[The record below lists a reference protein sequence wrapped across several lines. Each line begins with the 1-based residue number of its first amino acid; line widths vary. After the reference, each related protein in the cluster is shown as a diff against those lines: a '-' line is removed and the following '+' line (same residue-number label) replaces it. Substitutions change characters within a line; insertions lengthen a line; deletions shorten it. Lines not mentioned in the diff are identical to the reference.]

1 MELLDRAKVNVRI
14 CGVELAFN
22 GQLTASSIPD
32 WQQFYNSAMVQADFS
47 KTYVGLA
54 SVAFEE
60 SSEELSA
67 GTLYKQKVVFSFPNA
82 DGNRSERLAL
92 LSRIKFVK
100 LKLSDG
106 RDIVIGRNDYKQNA
120 RPKIKIEANIQK
132 GSASI
137 ETVSITPSGFVAN
150 ASAYQLPS
158 FIPLTLE

>member
-32 WQQFYNSAMVQADFS
+32 WQQFYNSAMVLTDFR

-67 GTLYKQKVVFSFPNA
+67 GTLYKQKIVFSFPNA

-106 RDIVIGRNDYKQNA
+106 RDLVIGRNDYKQNA
-120 RPKIKIEANIQK
+120 RPKIKIEANLQK
-132 GSASI
+132 GSVSI
-137 ETVSITPSGFVAN
+137 ETVSITPSGYVAN
-150 ASAYQLPS
+150 ANAYQLPS

>member
-22 GQLTASSIPD
+22 GQLTAASIPD
-32 WQQFYNSAMVQADFS
+32 WQQFYNSAMVQTDFS
-47 KTYVGLA
+47 KKYVGLA

-120 RPKIKIEANIQK
+120 RPKIKIEANVQK

>member
-22 GQLTASSIPD
+22 GQLIASCIPD

-150 ASAYQLPS
+150 ASAYQLPA

>member
-1 MELLDRAKVNVRI
+1 M
-14 CGVELAFN
+14 
-22 GQLTASSIPD
+22 PD
-32 WQQFYNSAMVQADFS
+32 WQQFYNSAMVQTDFS

>member
-1 MELLDRAKVNVRI
+1 MELLDRAKVNVNI
-14 CGVELAFN
+14 CGVELAFT
-22 GQLTASSIPD
+22 GQLVASGIPD
-32 WQQFYNSAMVQADFS
+32 WHQFYNSAMVQTDFA

-60 SSEELSA
+60 SSEELAA

-100 LKLSDG
+100 LKLTDG

-120 RPKIKIEANIQK
+120 RPRIKIEANIQK
-132 GSASI
+132 GSVSV

-150 ASAYQLPS
+150 ASAYQLPT
-158 FIPLTLE
+158 FIPLSLE

>member
-32 WQQFYNSAMVQADFS
+32 WQQFYNSAMVQTDFS

-106 RDIVIGRNDYKQNA
+106 RDIVIGRNDYTQNA

-132 GSASI
+132 GSVSI

-150 ASAYQLPS
+150 ASAYQLPA

>member
-14 CGVELAFN
+14 CAVELAFN
-22 GQLTASSIPD
+22 GQLTAASIPD

-150 ASAYQLPS
+150 SSAYQLPS

>member
-22 GQLTASSIPD
+22 GQLTASCIPD

-150 ASAYQLPS
+150 ASAYQLPA

>member
-14 CGVELAFN
+14 CAVELAFN
-22 GQLTASSIPD
+22 GQLTAASIPD

-120 RPKIKIEANIQK
+120 RPKIKIESNVQK

-150 ASAYQLPS
+150 SSAYQLPS

>member
-32 WQQFYNSAMVQADFS
+32 WQQFYNSAMVQTDFS
-47 KTYVGLA
+47 KIYVGLA

-120 RPKIKIEANIQK
+120 RPKIKIESNVQK